1 MHAPTPLRFNA
12 LRRLFLLV
20 HRRKTGVAVT
30 FCGFAMLGEAV
41 CSWICKVV
49 LRLSGVR
56 QRSRIGC
63 CGIAVCLFAIVCPQC
78 HSQTNPLLTYSAALT
93 PVAKSPGGYTVD
105 PSGNIYVISSDGLSV
120 LKETSFGGTYLQ
132 STVSSGTASDLLAV
146 DGSGDVFRL
155 SGGTLYE
162 EVNQITGPTY
172 QATPYA
178 ERIIYNFTDAISLMV
193 VDNTSHV
200 YVFDAT
206 QNELLKLTLTPSGWV
221 QSYVATGLSGVVSIG
236 VDVNQNVYA
245 LELNGTS
252 GTVEKFTS
260 SGGGYVGGEFTSGL
274 KILVPQIAVDASG
287 DVYVEQGSGL
297 AITEFVT
304 ETAKQITL
312 PCPPSGCPYYG
323 GSNYSSDAFFAGPDG
338 NFYFDAF
345 GTIYKEVA
353 GSPNL
358 GTVDVGNASTT
369 YLAFA
374 QLGEVAFSATVD
386 GPFSYYGI
394 QDSCTVV
401 DLPPALE
408 PFCYVP
414 VTFTPPGLGLY
425 QDQLKLTNSNSSPI
439 TVMLQGTGAAP
450 QIGFSPAP
458 QSIVLSSAAPF
469 NLQGPEGIAVDGKG
483 NLYIADTGGR
493 QVLKETLSNGQYAQ
507 TVIANAQNGLRDPIG
522 VAVDANG
529 NVYIADP
536 MVGIL
541 KETLASSV
549 YTQSTAITAG
559 GPEGVA
565 VDANG
570 ILYFTNLASVIK
582 AVPNGGQYTQT
593 TLLSSLTPGNSTI
606 STQDVAVD
614 ASGNV
619 YVTDSGNQR
628 VLKLSPANG
637 SYTQST
643 VASGFGFPWGVAVDF
658 MGNVYVGDEGG
669 GIYKESLSNGAY
681 SQTLMNGSIGVAY
694 GVAVDGSENVY
705 AASSQPAYIYEIPA
719 VQTTTVSFASAPV
732 GTTSPDSPQT
742 LTVQNVGMYPL
753 TFTMLGTGTNPSIS
767 AGFTIGAAST
777 CLDLFTSS
785 TGAELMPGGS
795 CTYQI
800 SFAPTTAGTIS
811 GSLTFTDNSDNV
823 AGASQTVTLMGT
835 ATAAGNKSTPTV
847 AVSSFSSSIT
857 TAQALTVTVSV
868 SGRSGS
874 STPTGSVR
882 LTSGSY
888 TSAATTLSS
897 GTATISLPAGSLAA
911 GMDTLTVTYTPDS
924 SSSPTYNSA
933 SNTASVTVTAPATT
947 TPIVT
952 VWPSSSSI
960 TTAQALTVT
969 VAVSG
974 GNGDPTPTGSVIL
987 ASGGYTSAATTL
999 SSGSATIDVPSGS
1012 LTAGSDTLTATYT
1025 PDSSSN
1031 PTYHGT
1037 SGTNSVT
1044 VTVPV
1049 TTAPAVTL
1057 SPKSLTFAP
1066 QTDGTA
1072 STPQTIMLTNSG
1084 TAPLAVMSI
1093 APSGD
1098 FAETNTCGT
1107 SVAAGGGCAISVTFT
1122 PTAPGS
1128 RTGTLTITDNATGSP
1143 QTVAL
1148 SGGGEAVSISSNST
1162 GLTIA
1167 SPGGSTTAPIQ
1178 LSSVNGFAGIVN
1190 LTCTVSYQGQGT
1202 PNSPPACSLSPSQ
1215 AQVTSNSLVSSTL
1228 TISTTAAS
1236 AAAEPESLF
1245 SKYHLALAALI
1256 FLGILPRRRW
1266 RGTLLGV
1273 LCVVVLCGAIGC
1285 GGANSGGASGSS
1297 PSTSGTTTGNYQV
1310 IVTAT
1315 SGTVTASTTVPLSL
1329 Q

>member
-1 MHAPTPLRFNA
+1 
-12 LRRLFLLV
+12 
-20 HRRKTGVAVT
+20 
-30 FCGFAMLGEAV
+30 
-41 CSWICKVV
+41 
-49 LRLSGVR
+49 
-56 QRSRIGC
+56 
-63 CGIAVCLFAIVCPQC
+63 LFAIICPQGN
-78 HSQTNPLLTYSAALT
+78 SQTSPLLTYASALT
-93 PVAKSPGGYTVD
+93 PVAKSSGGYTVD

-120 LKETSFGGTYLQ
+120 QKETSFLGTYPQ
-132 STVSSGTASDLLAV
+132 STVSPGSASDLLAV

-172 QATPYA
+172 QVTPYA
-178 ERIIYNFTDAISLMV
+178 ERVAYNFTDAISLMV
-193 VDNTSHV
+193 VDNTGHV

-206 QNELLKLTLTPSGWV
+206 QNQLLKLTLTPSGWV

-236 VDVNQNVYA
+236 VDINQNVYA

-260 SGGGYVGGEFTSGL
+260 SGSGYVGGEFTSGL
-274 KILVPQIAVDASG
+274 KILAPQIAVDASG

-304 ETAKQITL
+304 GTAKQITI

-338 NFYFDAF
+338 NFYFDAS

-353 GSPNL
+353 GSPNF

-386 GPFSYYGI
+386 GPFGYYGI

-458 QSIVLSSAAPF
+458 RSIILSSAAPY
-469 NLQGPEGIAVDGKG
+469 NLQGPEGIAADGKG

-493 QVLKETLSNGQYAQ
+493 QVLKETLSNGQYTQ

-570 ILYFTNLASVIK
+570 ALYFTNLTSVIK

-606 STQDVAVD
+606 STQGVAID

-619 YVTDSGNQR
+619 YVTDTGNQR

-658 MGNVYVGDEGG
+658 AGNVYVGDEGG
-669 GIYKESLSNGAY
+669 GIYKESLSNGVY

-705 AASSQPAYIYEIPA
+705 AATSQPAYIYEIPA
-719 VQTTTVSFASAPV
+719 VQTTTLSFASTPV

-742 LTVQNVGMYPL
+742 LTVQNVGTYPL
-753 TFTMLGTGTNPSIS
+753 TFTLPGTGTNPSIS
-767 AGFTIGAAST
+767 AGFTIGTANT

-800 SFAPTTAGTIS
+800 SFAPTTAGAIS

-823 AGASQTVTLMGT
+823 AGASQTITLMGT

-847 AVSSFSSSIT
+847 AVTPSSSSIT
-857 TAQALTVTVSV
+857 TAQAVTVTVSV
-868 SGRSGS
+868 SGLSGS

-897 GTATISLPAGSLAA
+897 GTATISVPAGSLAT

-924 SSSPTYNSA
+924 SSAPTYNSA
-933 SNTASVTVTAPATT
+933 SNMASVTVTAPGTT
-947 TPIVT
+947 TPVVT
-952 VWPSSSSI
+952 VSPSSSSI

-987 ASGGYTSAATTL
+987 ASGSYTSAATTL

-1025 PDSSSN
+1025 PDSSSSSIYDSS
-1031 PTYHGT
+1031 T
-1037 SGTNSVT
+1037 GTNSVT
-1044 VTVPV
+1044 VIASIA
-1049 TTAPAVTL
+1049 TTSAVTL
-1057 SPKSLTFAP
+1057 SPTSLTFASQVDGITSKT
-1066 QTDGTA
+1066 QTVT
-1072 STPQTIMLTNSG
+1072 LTNSG
-1084 TAPLAVMSI
+1084 TAALTIVAIM
-1093 APSGD
+1093 ASGD
-1098 FAETNTCGT
+1098 FAQTNTCGA
-1107 SVAAGGGCAISVTFT
+1107 SVAAGANCAISVTFT
-1122 PTAPGS
+1122 PTAAGN
-1128 RTGTLTITDNATGSP
+1128 RTGTLTITDNASGSP

-1148 SGGGEAVSISSNST
+1148 SGGGEAVSVSTSST

-1167 SPGGSTTAPIQ
+1167 SPGGSATATIQ
-1178 LSSVNGFAGIVN
+1178 LSPQDGFTGTVN
-1190 LTCTVSYQGQGT
+1190 LTCAVSYLGQGT
-1202 PNSPPACSLSPSQ
+1202 PNSPPTCALSPSQ
-1215 AQVTSNSLVSSTL
+1215 AQITGTSSGSSTL
-1228 TISTTAAS
+1228 TVSTTAAS
-1236 AAAEPESLF
+1236 AMAELDRKLSNTGF
-1245 SKYHLALAALI
+1245 ALAALI
-1256 FLGILPRRRW
+1256 FLGALPRRRW
-1266 RGTLLGV
+1266 RGGLLAAALCLLVIGGV
-1273 LCVVVLCGAIGC
+1273 IGC
-1285 GGANSGGASGSS
+1285 SGSNGGGTNSTPPS
-1297 PSTSGTTTGNYQV
+1297 PSGTTTGSYQV
-1310 IVTAT
+1310 MVTAT
-1315 SGTVTASTTVPLSL
+1315 SGTATASTTIPLSV